1 MFRKEGKAGL
11 VREKSMNQVAYIP
24 NPDYVTIRKL
34 INVSS
39 NSFILYLYNRNQKL
53 SASQDFY

>member
-1 MFRKEGKAGL
+1 MFRKAGKAGL
-11 VREKSMNQVAYIP
+11 VREKSINQVAYIP
-24 NPDYVTIRKL
+24 NPDCVTIRKL

-39 NSFILYLYNRNQKL
+39 NSFILYLYKGNQKI